1 MATTVT
7 ATGTPAT
14 GGTAPSLFE
23 RAVAWAAAH
32 RQATTYAGVI
42 VVLAAGLFWWNRL
55 STRRSE
61 AIARDELLQARAAF
75 ESKNY
80 PFAASELSK
89 IAENYSGTMAASEAT
104 LLLGQAR
111 LLQGQAQQAVA
122 VLEGFAPRAH
132 RAYRAQA
139 YGLLGAAYENLGRP
153 VEAAAAYMSG
163 AEAAELGFLEAQLLS
178 DAARAYVA
186 AGNTAQALEAYRRI
200 VGTLGETPSAPEARV
215 RIGELTKGAGVP

>member
-14 GGTAPSLFE
+14 GAAPSFFE

-32 RQATTYAGVI
+32 RQATTYAGV
-42 VVLAAGLFWWNRL
+42 VLVLAAGLFWWNRL

-61 AIARDELLQARAAF
+61 SIARDELLQARAAF
-75 ESKNY
+75 EAKNY

-111 LLQGQAQQAVA
+111 LLQGQAQQAVG
-122 VLEGFAPRAH
+122 VLVAFAPGAH
-132 RAYRAQA
+132 RAYRAQT
-139 YGLLGAAYENLGRP
+139 YGLLGAAYENLGRSA
-153 VEAAAAYMSG
+153 EAAGAYMNG
-163 AEAAELGFLEAQLLS
+163 AAAAELGFMEAQLLS

-186 AGNTAQALEAYRRI
+186 AGDTAKALEAYGRI
-200 VGTLGETPSAPEARV
+200 VATLGETPSAPEARV